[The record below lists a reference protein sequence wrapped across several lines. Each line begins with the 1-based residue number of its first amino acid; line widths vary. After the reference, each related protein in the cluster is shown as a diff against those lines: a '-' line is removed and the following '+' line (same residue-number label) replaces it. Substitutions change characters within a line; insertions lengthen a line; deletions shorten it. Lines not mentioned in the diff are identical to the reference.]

1 MGVTRLKRKGRRN
14 KQRSAQRTNQIK
26 QLTAKPVLKNVDKEE
41 LIASFKA
48 EEPKNAPKAKKE
60 EAPVEEAP
68 KAEAK
73 KEKAPKAEDKKE
85 KAPKA
90 KAAPKKKEAK
100 AEEAPAKEETKSEE
114 DAAEK

>member
-48 EEPKNAPKAKKE
+48 EEPKKAPKAKKE

-68 KAEAK
+68 KAEA
-73 KEKAPKAEDKKE
+73 KKE

-114 DAAEK
+114 DSAEK